1 MTMQARPNPLR
12 QRLVAPFATHRLP
25 SGGPKSVLL
34 TFDDGPT
41 PGVTEGVLD
50 RLSQASARA
59 IFFVVGQRATANPD
73 LLQLMHQQ
81 GHAVGNHSNTH
92 PTGPFPNPRT
102 YWQDIRLCSTA
113 IEKATGQAPAFF
125 RAPEGRIHPPSLLV
139 PQVLKMRH
147 ILWSLDSQD
156 WQGEDE
162 TEAKASAQRV
172 LADVQDGDIILLH
185 EYAGWIHTLL
195 DILLPGLQ
203 KMGYDL
209 QAGLGLLDGD
219 R

>member
-1 MTMQARPNPLR
+1 MTMRARPNSLR

-25 SGGPKSVLL
+25 GCGQKSVLL

-50 RLSQASARA
+50 RLAAASARA
-59 IFFVVGQRATANPD
+59 VFFVVGNRAADHPE
-73 LLQLMHQQ
+73 LIQMIHQQ
-81 GHAVGNHSNTH
+81 GHAVGNHSHTH
-92 PTGPFPNPRT
+92 PTSPWPWASL
-102 YWQDIRLCSTA
+102 YWHDLRRCNQAVEAA
-113 IEKATGQAPAFF
+113 IQTTPQFF

-139 PQVLKMRH
+139 PQVLKMKH

-162 TEAKASAQRV
+162 TAAKASASRV
-172 LADVQDGDIILLH
+172 LADVENGDIILLH

-195 DILLPGLQ
+195 DVLLPGL
-203 KMGYDL
+203 KDMGFDL
-209 QAGLGLLDGD
+209 ESGLDSLKDT
-219 R
+219 